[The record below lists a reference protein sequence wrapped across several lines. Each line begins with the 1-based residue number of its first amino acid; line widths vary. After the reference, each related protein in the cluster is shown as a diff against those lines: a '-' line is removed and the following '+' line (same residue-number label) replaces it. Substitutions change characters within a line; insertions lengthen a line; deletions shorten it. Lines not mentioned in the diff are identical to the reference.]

1 MNYEFHVGDYV
12 ETVDGWVGYVDY
24 WKIYWSDVCHEHALI
39 LRGIA
44 KKDGKELP
52 MDFNFVCSDI
62 PRHFNRIGKYTF
74 GRFTKKEK
82 KEIMRLR
89 EDDSWLTFRNTNKAN
104 VNLCYIIK
112 RINEL
117 VDAVNKL
124 RSDYDEHIEAHRQTD
139 R

>member
-12 ETVDGWVGYVDY
+12 ETW
-24 WKIYWSDVCHEHALI
+24 
-39 LRGIA
+39 
-44 KKDGKELP
+44 DGKIGYIYYFRPNVLVFKTPDGGQHELYTDWTDWSGYP
-52 MDFNFVCSDI
+52 GNIFK
-62 PRHFNRIGKYTF
+62 RIGSYD
-74 GRFTKKEK
+74 FTKKEK
-82 KEIMRLR
+82 KKIMRLS

-124 RSDYDEHIEAHRQTD
+124 RNDYDEHIEAHRQTD

>member
-12 ETVDGWVGYVDY
+12 KTRAGFIGYIDGINDLEDDNIAVRVCYSDGDSGYFRVNDLN
-24 WKIYWSDVCHEHALI
+24 ITNSFL
-39 LRGIA
+39 
-44 KKDGKELP
+44 
-52 MDFNFVCSDI
+52 
-62 PRHFNRIGKYTF
+62 RIGAYD
-74 GRFTKKEK
+74 FTKKEK
-82 KEIMRLR
+82 KKIMRLS

-124 RSDYDEHIEAHRQTD
+124 MDKEDTE
-139 R
+139 